1 MLADDVVAPG
11 NVACADVVFGSPAS
25 TADDGTLLLDWLVA
39 LEERAATG
47 GIFFHRSFSEVTD
60 VLPFTECAGVVA
72 RAARHFLDEGV
83 RAGDRVVYCFDS
95 THAGL
100 VGFLALLWIGATPL
114 TVRGKGFGEAAQ
126 YLSYLEAVAAKHGAR
141 FVVGADAVS
150 LQSTRVRLLDV
161 RWSEAARAPRF
172 AAAPSNIA
180 FVQFSSGSTSD
191 PKGVVVTHDILA
203 RNLREIAEQEVRRA
217 GDCGS
222 LWLPLF
228 HDMGLIGLLSGFVD
242 GTSGFVALPQDFLL
256 DPIEWLRHL
265 SREKVTVIAVPNFA
279 IEYSLR
285 ALERASASELDGLD
299 LSQLRTIFLGSE
311 MINVGALESWTR
323 SLAPFGLSPTAA
335 RPCYGMA
342 EAVLMAS
349 CSRPGQ
355 TLDFV
360 TARGKRVACVG
371 GPVSSFEI
379 RVVNEEGAAVP
390 PGSPGEIWLRGGT
403 LARSYLDTDREL
415 LDSEGFYHTGDLGW
429 LEEGRLYVLGRTGD
443 RLKINAESF
452 YATDLE
458 HRALELPYIEPG
470 RIAFVQVERDVYCVL
485 EFNKHLDAR
494 GDWSNELLAK
504 IETGGVRLRP
514 EHMLVVPRG
523 RLPKTSSGKLRRRV
537 IAQAIAEGSLQLFD
551 APRGTAAS

>member
-1 MLADDVVAPG
+1 MRADDAAADIDVAYGDAVVR
-11 NVACADVVFGSPAS
+11 SPAS
-25 TADDGTLLLDWLVA
+25 RVNDGSLLLDWLLA
-39 LEERAATG
+39 LEHRGATG
-47 GIFFHRSFSEVTD
+47 GISFHRSFSEVSE
-60 VLPFTECAGVVA
+60 VLRFAECADVVA
-72 RAARHFLDEGV
+72 RAAQHLLDEGV

-95 THAGL
+95 SRAGL
-100 VGFLALLWIGATPL
+100 VGFFALLWMGATPL
-114 TVRGKGFGEAAQ
+114 TVRGKGFGEAAR
-126 YLSYLEAVAAKHGAR
+126 YVAYLEAISAKHGAR
-141 FVVGADAVS
+141 FVVGADAAA
-150 LQSTRVRLLDV
+150 LHSTRVRLLEV
-161 RWSEAARAPRF
+161 RSGADRAPRF
-172 AAAPSNIA
+172 TAAPSNVA

-203 RNLREIAEQEVRRA
+203 RNLREIGAQEVRRA

-242 GTSGFVALPQDFLL
+242 GTSGFVAPPQDFLL
-256 DPIEWLRHL
+256 DPVEWLRHL

-285 ALERASASELDGLD
+285 ALGRAAPGELDGLD
-299 LSQLRTIFLGSE
+299 LSSLRTIFLGSE

-323 SLAPFGLSPTAA
+323 SLAPYGLAPTAV

-342 EAVLMAS
+342 EAVLMVT

-355 TLDFV
+355 TLDVAV
-360 TARGKRVACVG
+360 TARGERVACVG
-371 GPVSSFEI
+371 TPVSSFEI
-379 RVVNEEGAAVP
+379 RVVDEAGAALP
-390 PGSPGEIWLRGGT
+390 PGSTGEIWLRGGM
-403 LARSYLDTDREL
+403 LARAYLDTDREL
-415 LDSEGFYHTGDLGW
+415 CDAQGFYRTGDLGW
-429 LEEGRLYVLGRTGD
+429 LEKDRLYVLGRTGD

-470 RIAFVQVERDVYCVL
+470 RIALVQVERDVYCVL
-485 EFNKHLDAR
+485 EVNKKLDAR
-494 GDWSNELLAK
+494 GDWLRELLAR
-504 IETGGVRLRP
+504 IETGGVRVLP

-537 IAQAIAEGSLQLFD
+537 IAQAIAEGSLELVE
-551 APRGTAAS
+551 RGTAPS